1 VGAPPLAYAP
11 QSDACC
17 DEAAT
22 SDGRTKQAHGAF
34 GRCREL
40 AQNECPGW
48 PAPAEQMTGPC
59 LDMMFGEGPGD
70 FANHGHFIN
79 MTNRSYKSV
88 ACGFSVAS
96 DGKIWMV
103 QNFF

>member
-1 VGAPPLAYAP
+1 MQNGCSDGAA
-11 QSDACC
+11 S
-17 DEAAT
+17 
-22 SDGRTKQAHGAF
+22 SDGRSRTAHGAF
-34 GRCREL
+34 GACRET

-70 FANHGHFIN
+70 FAGHGHYLN
-79 MTNRSYKSV
+79 MTNRAYTQV
-88 ACGFSVAS
+88 ACGFAVAA